1 LARLGKAYRPLFI
14 ATLIGLAAAM
24 GTGLYAQG
32 RFEQPQPFGRVDY
45 RPYLD
50 RLRETDRAQ
59 ALQQLRLAA
68 QINVGGKGDLVTLE
82 SWGRLYD
89 DRDSEIF
96 ALRRL
101 TLLEPDEEEWHL
113 RLGVALIRSIQEKAE
128 QGQAPDEDALTEIA
142 THSELALQ
150 IDPGSGRAYRN
161 LGSVSLMRGRA
172 DEAERMF
179 LRALE
184 LYPDLPTARQG
195 LELARKMKAR

>member
-1 LARLGKAYRPLFI
+1 LASLGKAYRLVFI

-24 GTGLYAQG
+24 GMGLYAQG
-32 RFEQPQPFGRVDY
+32 RFGPPQPFGQVDY

-68 QINVGGKGDLVTLE
+68 QINFGGRGDLATLE

-101 TLLEPDEEEWHL
+101 TLLEPDDEEWHL
-113 RLGVALIRSIQEKAE
+113 RLGVALIRSIQEKAQ
-128 QGQAPDEDALTEIA
+128 QGHAPDENALTEIA
-142 THSELALQ
+142 THSELALR

-161 LGSVSLMRGRA
+161 LGSVSLMRGRG
-172 DEAERMF
+172 DEAERRF

-184 LYPDLPTARQG
+184 LSPDLSTARQG